1 MYRGRSKLKKALFKR
16 AQLVDKIF
24 LGCAL
29 VLVVAPGRIAG
40 RAFRPRLRSSAGTG
54 HIHTSC
60 VQVASADIL
69 SAARGLARRR
79 SLQVAP
85 PFKPGHIRS
94 WAHSPGPFQEGTAF
108 ATRAT
113 STVMSSSFCFS
124 PPAPVWASLSSSS
137 ASSWGRKS
145 LISWSTPRIQSSLSP
160 EPR

>member
-69 SAARGLARRR
+69 SAAPPHPVAVAWPGGAHSR
-79 SLQVAP
+79 SL
-85 PFKPGHIRS
+85 
-94 WAHSPGPFQEGTAF
+94 
-108 ATRAT
+108 
-113 STVMSSSFCFS
+113 
-124 PPAPVWASLSSSS
+124 L
-137 ASSWGRKS
+137 
-145 LISWSTPRIQSSLSP
+145 L
-160 EPR
+160 